1 MKYRNSRICGTS
13 PCLGLKPT
21 KNHTKSQKNKKNKKK
36 KNNKIDSE
44 NSPFENILKV
54 HAESENHQF
63 RFSFS
68 FHLEAKSHLQQE
80 TLPEKI
86 PFHPS

>member
-21 KNHTKSQKNKKNKKK
+21 KKPHKITKKY
-36 KNNKIDSE
+36 NKIDSE

>member
-21 KNHTKSQKNKKNKKK
+21 KNHTKSQKNK

>member
-21 KNHTKSQKNKKNKKK
+21 KKPHKITKKY
-36 KNNKIDSE
+36 NKIDSE

-54 HAESENHQF
+54 HAESSSQILFLFPF
-63 RFSFS
+63 RG
-68 FHLEAKSHLQQE
+68 KV
-80 TLPEKI
+80 
-86 PFHPS
+86 PSSTGNTP

>member
-1 MKYRNSRICGTS
+1 MFGSKT
-13 PCLGLKPT
+13 
-21 KNHTKSQKNKKNKKK
+21 NKKPHKITKKQKKQKKK